1 MELLT
6 LLKEV
11 GIVDFIDILFMSLVI
26 YGVLIWFKKT
36 KAAFVLTGI
45 LIMAGVYLLA
55 REFNL
60 SLTSYVLQ
68 GFFAVI
74 LIVVVVIFQEEV
86 RHFFE
91 KIAVWSLNRKSQK
104 PMRLSSPE
112 VETLVRTLNDFAH
125 EKIGALIIIQGKDLI
140 VRHLEGG
147 VELHGK
153 LSEALLKSIFDP
165 HSSGHDG
172 AVVIERDQVERFSC
186 HLPLS
191 RDFKTLGQ
199 TGTRHA
205 AALGLSELTDALCLV
220 VSEERG
226 TIVFARRGTLQP
238 VNDSETLSTVIKNF
252 YQEISPPP
260 ANKLWQ
266 EFFKKNSREKII
278 ALVMTLALWFV
289 LVYGAKL
296 VYKTYTIPIDYSAL
310 PAGLTV
316 ENIDPQEIEVSFS
329 GPRRAFYFFSTREV
343 KIFLKLWKVKKG
355 DHRFKISKS
364 DLSFP
369 QGMVLE
375 NLEPSVVSVNID
387 EVPSETKEEPSPH
400 DEKL

>member
-1 MELLT
+1 MEFFKI
-6 LLKEV
+6 LK
-11 GIVDFIDILFMSLVI
+11 GIGLASFIDILFMSLII

-45 LIMAGVYLLA
+45 IIMAGVYLFA
-55 REFNL
+55 RQFDL
-60 SLTSYVLQ
+60 SLTASVLQ

-74 LIVVVVIFQEEV
+74 LIVVVVIFQEEL

-104 PMRLSSPE
+104 PMQLARPE

-125 EKIGALIIIQGKDLI
+125 AKIGALIVIQGKDLI
-140 VRHLEGG
+140 MRHLEGG

-172 AVVIERDQVERFSC
+172 AVVIERDQVSRFSC
-186 HLPLS
+186 QLPLS
-191 RDFKTLGQ
+191 KDFKTLGQ

-226 TIVFARRGTLQP
+226 TIVIARNGALQT
-238 VNDSETLSTVIKNF
+238 VRDSETLSRVIKNF

-260 ANKLWQ
+260 ATSLWQ

-278 ALVMTLALWFV
+278 ALVMSLTLWFV
-289 LVYGAKL
+289 LVYGSKL
-296 VYKTYTIPIDYSAL
+296 VYKTYAVPIEYSAL
-310 PAGLTV
+310 PAGLMV
-316 ENIDPQEIEVSFS
+316 EDIDPQEIEVSFS
-329 GPRRAFYFFSTREV
+329 GPRRAFYFFSVKEV
-343 KIFLKLWKVKKG
+343 RVFLKLWKAKEGK
-355 DHRFKISKS
+355 RRIRISKS

-369 QGMVLE
+369 QGIVLE
-375 NLEPSVVSVNID
+375 NLAPSVVHVNIAGSPGT
-387 EVPSETKEEPSPH
+387 EKKESLP
-400 DEKL
+400 

>member
-1 MELLT
+1 MEFFNF
-6 LLKEV
+6 LKEI
-11 GIVDFIDILFMSLVI
+11 GIAGFIDILFMSLVI
-26 YGVLIWFKKT
+26 YSVLIWFKKT

-45 LIMAGVYLLA
+45 IIMAGVYLVA
-55 REFNL
+55 REFD
-60 SLTSYVLQ
+60 LTLTASVLQ

-74 LIVVVVIFQEEV
+74 LIVVVVIFQEEL

-91 KIAVWSLNRKSQK
+91 KIAVWGLNRKSQK
-104 PMRLSSPE
+104 PMELSRPE

-125 EKIGALIIIQGKDLI
+125 DKTGALIVIQGKDL
-140 VRHLEGG
+140 VMRHLDGG

-172 AVVIERDQVERFSC
+172 AVVIERDQVSRFSC
-186 HLPLS
+186 QLPLS
-191 RDFKTLGQ
+191 KDFKTLGQ

-226 TIVFARRGTLQP
+226 TIVIARNGALQT
-238 VNDSETLSTVIKNF
+238 VNDSETLSKVIKNF
-252 YQEISPPP
+252 YQEISPSPV
-260 ANKLWQ
+260 NKLWQ

-289 LVYGAKL
+289 LVYGSKL
-296 VYKTYTIPIDYSAL
+296 VYKTYTIPIEYSAL
-310 PAGLTV
+310 PSGLIV
-316 ENIDPQEIEVSFS
+316 EDIDPQEIEVSFS
-329 GPRRAFYFFSTREV
+329 GPRRAFYFFSTKEIKV
-343 KIFLKLWKVKKG
+343 FLKLWNAKEG
-355 DHRFKISKS
+355 RRRIKISKS

-369 QGMVLE
+369 QGIVLE
-375 NLEPSVVSVNID
+375 NLEPSVVRVNIAD
-387 EVPSETKEEPSPH
+387 LVSTEKKEPLP
-400 DEKL
+400 